1 MKTFKK
7 IVKIFFVYM
16 ILFFIFYTIHFCD
29 ENGVIEELIVN
40 GSKVPTSNVVFYI
53 ATALI
58 ISLIMTIVLNIP
70 IIIGLII
77 ANIVLKKSNKE
88 FYNKNSTDKKT
99 DDLQYYR
106 EVLSSYSPAELN
118 YVYSANTQFPKD
130 AVTTLL
136 SLKLKKIIDFN
147 NESNTITVLQ
157 KDGNI
162 SNSEKY
168 VLNKI
173 KDGKLTNFEFIKFQ
187 QIVQE
192 DVKNK
197 NLTNK
202 GSKKNMSAFSMLF
215 VAIIIIFLFFII
227 TIALPSGG
235 ILGFIS
241 VILIPLI
248 FIVLFLGIP
257 GIIIYS
263 ILRAYNPYKLSKE
276 GKQLRK
282 KLLGLKNYITQFS
295 LLEEKELKDLI
306 VWEDYLIYSIIF
318 DLNDDLI
325 SKIQEKYIVFDIND
339 SINNSEIKANQSYTI
354 NSDITSN
361 SINQETRIRYVNSN
375 NEEFNKAADKIIG
388 NIIDYIKNVKKG
400 NDK

>member
-16 ILFFIFYTIHFCD
+16 ILFFVFYTLHFCD

-40 GSKVPTSNVVFYI
+40 GSKVPTSNVISYI

-58 ISLIMTIVLNIP
+58 IPLIVTIALNMP
-70 IIIGLII
+70 LIIAIII
-77 ANIVLKKSNKE
+77 ANIVLKKNNKE
-88 FYNKNSTDKKT
+88 FYNKDSIDKKN

-136 SLKLKKIIDFN
+136 SLKLKKIIDLN
-147 NESNTITVLQ
+147 NENNTITIL
-157 KDGNI
+157 KDDANI

-173 KDGKLTNFEFIKFQ
+173 KDEKLKNFEPIKYQ

-192 DVKNK
+192 DVENK
-197 NLTNK
+197 HLTNK

-215 VAIIIIFLFFII
+215 IAIIIILLFFII
-227 TIALPSGG
+227 VFALPSEG

-248 FIVLFLGIP
+248 FIILSLGIP
-257 GIIIYS
+257 GIILYC
-263 ILRAYNPYKLSKE
+263 ILRTYNPYKLSKE

-295 LLEEKELKDLI
+295 LLQEKDVKDLI

-325 SKIQEKYIVFDIND
+325 SKIQEKYIVFDTTDTQTAKNYCED
-339 SINNSEIKANQSYTI
+339 SNNEEK
-354 NSDITSN
+354 
-361 SINQETRIRYVNSN
+361 RIRYVNSN

-388 NIIDYIKNVKKG
+388 NIINYIKKRNEK
-400 NDK
+400 

>member
-7 IVKIFFVYM
+7 IIKLFFVYM

-29 ENGVIEELIVN
+29 EYGVIEELIVN

-58 ISLIMTIVLNIP
+58 LSLIMTIVLNIP
-70 IIIGLII
+70 LIIAIII
-77 ANIVLKKSNKE
+77 ANIVLKKNNKE
-88 FYNKNSTDKKT
+88 FYNKDSIDKKT

-168 VLNKI
+168 VLNQI
-173 KDGKLTNFEFIKFQ
+173 KDGKLKDFEPIKFQ

-192 DVKNK
+192 DIKNK
-197 NLTNK
+197 HLTNK

-215 VAIIIIFLFFII
+215 IAIIIIFLFFII

-248 FIVLFLGIP
+248 FIVLSLGIP
-257 GIIIYS
+257 GIIIYC

-325 SKIQEKYIVFDIND
+325 SKMQEKYIVFDIND
-339 SINNSEIKANQSYTI
+339 NVNYLKIKTAQNYTI
-354 NSDITSN
+354 NSDTTSN
-361 SINQETRIRYVNSN
+361 SIDQ
-375 NEEFNKAADKIIG
+375 G
-388 NIIDYIKNVKKG
+388 NGKKG

>member
-16 ILFFIFYTIHFCD
+16 ILFFVFYTLHFCD

-40 GSKVPTSNVVFYI
+40 GSKVPTSNVISYI

-58 ISLIMTIVLNIP
+58 IPLIVTIALNMP
-70 IIIGLII
+70 LIIAIII
-77 ANIVLKKSNKE
+77 ANIVLKKNNKE
-88 FYNKNSTDKKT
+88 FYNKDSIDKKT

-136 SLKLKKIIDFN
+136 SLKLKKIIDLN
-147 NESNTITVLQ
+147 NENNTITIL
-157 KDGNI
+157 KDDTNI

-173 KDGKLTNFEFIKFQ
+173 KDEKLKNFEPIKYQ

-192 DVKNK
+192 DVENK
-197 NLTNK
+197 HLTNK

-215 VAIIIIFLFFII
+215 IAIIIILLFFII
-227 TIALPSGG
+227 VFALPSEG

-248 FIVLFLGIP
+248 FIILSLGIP
-257 GIIIYS
+257 GIILYC
-263 ILRAYNPYKLSKE
+263 ILRTYNPYKLSKE

-295 LLEEKELKDLI
+295 LLQEKDIKDLI

-325 SKIQEKYIVFDIND
+325 SKIQEKYIVFDTTDTQTAKNYCED
-339 SINNSEIKANQSYTI
+339 SNNE
-354 NSDITSN
+354 
-361 SINQETRIRYVNSN
+361 ETRIRYVNSN

-388 NIIDYIKNVKKG
+388 NIINYIKNIKKR
-400 NDK
+400 NEK

>member
-16 ILFFIFYTIHFCD
+16 ILFFVFYTLHFCD

-40 GSKVPTSNVVFYI
+40 GSKVPTSNVISYI

-58 ISLIMTIVLNIP
+58 IPLIVTIALNMP
-70 IIIGLII
+70 LIIAIII
-77 ANIVLKKSNKE
+77 ANIVLKKNNKE
-88 FYNKNSTDKKT
+88 FYNKDSIDKKT

-136 SLKLKKIIDFN
+136 SLKLKKIIDLN
-147 NESNTITVLQ
+147 NENNTITIL
-157 KDGNI
+157 KDDANI

-173 KDGKLTNFEFIKFQ
+173 KDEKLKNFEPIKYQ

-192 DVKNK
+192 DVENK
-197 NLTNK
+197 HLTNK

-215 VAIIIIFLFFII
+215 IAIIIILLFFII
-227 TIALPSGG
+227 VFALPSEG

-248 FIVLFLGIP
+248 FIILSLGIP
-257 GIIIYS
+257 GIILYC
-263 ILRAYNPYKLSKE
+263 ILRTYNPYKLSKE

-295 LLEEKELKDLI
+295 LLQEKDIKDLI

-325 SKIQEKYIVFDIND
+325 SKIQEKYIVFDISD

>member
-40 GSKVPTSNVVFYI
+40 GSKVPTSNVISYI

-58 ISLIMTIVLNIP
+58 IPLIVTIALNMP
-70 IIIGLII
+70 LIIAIII
-77 ANIVLKKSNKE
+77 ANIVLKKNNKE
-88 FYNKNSTDKKT
+88 FYNKDSIDKKT

-136 SLKLKKIIDFN
+136 SLKLKKIIDLN
-147 NESNTITVLQ
+147 NENNTITIL
-157 KDGNI
+157 KDDANI

-173 KDGKLTNFEFIKFQ
+173 KDEKLKNFEPIKYQ

-192 DVKNK
+192 DVENK
-197 NLTNK
+197 HLTNK

-215 VAIIIIFLFFII
+215 IAIIIILLFFII
-227 TIALPSGG
+227 VFALPSEG

-248 FIVLFLGIP
+248 FIILSLGIP
-257 GIIIYS
+257 GIILYC
-263 ILRAYNPYKLSKE
+263 ILRTYNPYKLSKE

-295 LLEEKELKDLI
+295 LLQEKDIKDLI

-325 SKIQEKYIVFDIND
+325 SKIQEKYIVFDTTDTQTAENYCED
-339 SINNSEIKANQSYTI
+339 SNNEEK
-354 NSDITSN
+354 
-361 SINQETRIRYVNSN
+361 RIRYVNSN

-388 NIIDYIKNVKKG
+388 NIINYIKKRNEK
-400 NDK
+400 

>member
-77 ANIVLKKSNKE
+77 ANIVLKKNNKE
-88 FYNKNSTDKKT
+88 FYNKDSTDKKA

-147 NESNTITVLQ
+147 NESNTITILQ

-197 NLTNK
+197 SLTNK

-215 VAIIIIFLFFII
+215 IAIIIIFLFFII
-227 TIALPSGG
+227 TITLPSGG

-248 FIVLFLGIP
+248 FIVLSLGIP
-257 GIIIYS
+257 GVIIYC

-325 SKIQEKYIVFDIND
+325 SKMQEKYIVFDIND
-339 SINNSEIKANQSYTI
+339 SINNSEIKSDQSYTI

>member
-16 ILFFIFYTIHFCD
+16 ILFFVFYTLHFCD

-40 GSKVPTSNVVFYI
+40 GSKVPTSNVISYI

-58 ISLIMTIVLNIP
+58 IPLIVTIALNMP
-70 IIIGLII
+70 LIIAIII
-77 ANIVLKKSNKE
+77 ANIVLKKNNKE
-88 FYNKNSTDKKT
+88 FYNKDSIDKKT

-136 SLKLKKIIDFN
+136 SLKLKKIIDLN
-147 NESNTITVLQ
+147 NENNTITIL
-157 KDGNI
+157 KDDANI

-173 KDGKLTNFEFIKFQ
+173 KDEKLKNFEPIKYQ

-192 DVKNK
+192 DVENK
-197 NLTNK
+197 HLTNK

-215 VAIIIIFLFFII
+215 IAIIIILLFFII
-227 TIALPSGG
+227 VFALPSEG

-248 FIVLFLGIP
+248 FIILSLGIP
-257 GIIIYS
+257 GIILYC
-263 ILRAYNPYKLSKE
+263 ILRTYNPYKLSKE

-295 LLEEKELKDLI
+295 LLQEKDIKDLI

-325 SKIQEKYIVFDIND
+325 SKIQEKYIVFDTTDTQTAKNYCED
-339 SINNSEIKANQSYTI
+339 SNNE
-354 NSDITSN
+354 
-361 SINQETRIRYVNSN
+361 ETRIRYVNSN

-388 NIIDYIKNVKKG
+388 NIINYIKKRNEK
-400 NDK
+400 

>member
-16 ILFFIFYTIHFCD
+16 ILFFVFYTLHFCD

-40 GSKVPTSNVVFYI
+40 GSKVPTSNVISYI

-58 ISLIMTIVLNIP
+58 IPLIVTIALNMP
-70 IIIGLII
+70 LIIAIII
-77 ANIVLKKSNKE
+77 ANIVLKKNNKE
-88 FYNKNSTDKKT
+88 FYNKDSIDKKT

-136 SLKLKKIIDFN
+136 SLKLKKIIDLN
-147 NESNTITVLQ
+147 NENNTITIL
-157 KDGNI
+157 KDDANI

-173 KDGKLTNFEFIKFQ
+173 KDEKLKNFEPIKYQ

-192 DVKNK
+192 DVENK
-197 NLTNK
+197 HLTNK

-215 VAIIIIFLFFII
+215 IAIIIILLFFII
-227 TIALPSGG
+227 VFALPSEG

-248 FIVLFLGIP
+248 FIILSLGIP
-257 GIIIYS
+257 GIILYC
-263 ILRAYNPYKLSKE
+263 ILRTYNPYKLSKE

-295 LLEEKELKDLI
+295 LLQEKDIKDLI

-325 SKIQEKYIVFDIND
+325 SKIQEKYIVFDTTDTQTAKNYCED
-339 SINNSEIKANQSYTI
+339 SNNEEK
-354 NSDITSN
+354 
-361 SINQETRIRYVNSN
+361 RIRYVNSN

-388 NIIDYIKNVKKG
+388 NIINYIKKRNEK
-400 NDK
+400 

>member
-77 ANIVLKKSNKE
+77 ANTVLKKNNKE
-88 FYNKNSTDKKT
+88 FYNKDSTDKKA

-147 NESNTITVLQ
+147 NESNTITILQ

-197 NLTNK
+197 SLTNK

-215 VAIIIIFLFFII
+215 IAIIIIFLFFII
-227 TIALPSGG
+227 TITLPSGG

-248 FIVLFLGIP
+248 FIVLSLGIP
-257 GIIIYS
+257 GVIIYC

-325 SKIQEKYIVFDIND
+325 SKMQEKYIVFDIND
-339 SINNSEIKANQSYTI
+339 SINNSEIKSDQSYTI

>member
-40 GSKVPTSNVVFYI
+40 GSKVPTSNVISYI

-58 ISLIMTIVLNIP
+58 IPLIVTIALNMP
-70 IIIGLII
+70 LIIAIII
-77 ANIVLKKSNKE
+77 ANIVLKKNNKE
-88 FYNKNSTDKKT
+88 FYNKDSIDKKT

-136 SLKLKKIIDFN
+136 SLKLKKIIDLN
-147 NESNTITVLQ
+147 NENNTITIL
-157 KDGNI
+157 KDDANI

-173 KDGKLTNFEFIKFQ
+173 KDEKLKNFEPIKYQ

-192 DVKNK
+192 DVENK
-197 NLTNK
+197 HLTNK

-215 VAIIIIFLFFII
+215 IAIIIILLFFII
-227 TIALPSGG
+227 VFALPSEG

-248 FIVLFLGIP
+248 FIILSLGIP
-257 GIIIYS
+257 GIILYC
-263 ILRAYNPYKLSKE
+263 ILRTYNPYKLSKE

-295 LLEEKELKDLI
+295 LLQEKDIKDLI

-325 SKIQEKYIVFDIND
+325 SKIQEKYIVFDTTDTQTAKNYCED
-339 SINNSEIKANQSYTI
+339 SNNE
-354 NSDITSN
+354 
-361 SINQETRIRYVNSN
+361 ETRIRYVNSN

-388 NIIDYIKNVKKG
+388 NIINYIKNIKKR
-400 NDK
+400 NEK

>member
-16 ILFFIFYTIHFCD
+16 ILFFVFYTLHFCD

-40 GSKVPTSNVVFYI
+40 GSKVPTSNVISYI

-58 ISLIMTIVLNIP
+58 IPLIVTIALNMP
-70 IIIGLII
+70 LIIAIII
-77 ANIVLKKSNKE
+77 ANIVLKKNNKE
-88 FYNKNSTDKKT
+88 FYNKDSIDKKT

-136 SLKLKKIIDFN
+136 SLKLKKIIDLN
-147 NESNTITVLQ
+147 NENNTITIL
-157 KDGNI
+157 KDDANI

-173 KDGKLTNFEFIKFQ
+173 KDEKLKNFEPIKYQ

-192 DVKNK
+192 DVENK
-197 NLTNK
+197 HLTNK

-215 VAIIIIFLFFII
+215 IAIIIILLFFII
-227 TIALPSGG
+227 VFALPSEG

-248 FIVLFLGIP
+248 FIILSLGIP
-257 GIIIYS
+257 GIILYC
-263 ILRAYNPYKLSKE
+263 ILRTYNPYKLSKE

-295 LLEEKELKDLI
+295 LLQEKDIKDLI

-325 SKIQEKYIVFDIND
+325 SKIQEKYIVFDTTDTQTAENYCED
-339 SINNSEIKANQSYTI
+339 SNNE
-354 NSDITSN
+354 
-361 SINQETRIRYVNSN
+361 ETRIRYVNSN

-388 NIIDYIKNVKKG
+388 NIINYIKNIKKR
-400 NDK
+400 NEK

>member
-16 ILFFIFYTIHFCD
+16 ILFFVFYTLHFCD

-40 GSKVPTSNVVFYI
+40 GSKVPTSNVISYI

-58 ISLIMTIVLNIP
+58 IPLIVTIALNMP
-70 IIIGLII
+70 LIIAIII
-77 ANIVLKKSNKE
+77 ANIVLKKNNKE
-88 FYNKNSTDKKT
+88 FYNKDSIDKKN

-136 SLKLKKIIDFN
+136 SLKLKKIIDLN
-147 NESNTITVLQ
+147 NENNTITIL
-157 KDGNI
+157 KDDANI

-192 DVKNK
+192 DVENK
-197 NLTNK
+197 HLTNK

-215 VAIIIIFLFFII
+215 IAIIIIFLFFII
-227 TIALPSGG
+227 VFALPSEG

-248 FIVLFLGIP
+248 FIILSLGIP
-257 GIIIYS
+257 GIILYC
-263 ILRAYNPYKLSKE
+263 ILRTYNPYKLSKE

-295 LLEEKELKDLI
+295 LLQEKDIKDLI

-325 SKIQEKYIVFDIND
+325 SKIQEKYIVFDTTVYT
-339 SINNSEIKANQSYTI
+339 NSQKLL
-354 NSDITSN
+354 
-361 SINQETRIRYVNSN
+361 
-375 NEEFNKAADKIIG
+375 
-388 NIIDYIKNVKKG
+388 
-400 NDK
+400 

>member
-88 FYNKNSTDKKT
+88 FYNKDSTDKKT

-227 TIALPSGG
+227 TIALPNGG
-235 ILGFIS
+235 ILEFIS

>member
-16 ILFFIFYTIHFCD
+16 ILFFVFYTLHFCD

-40 GSKVPTSNVVFYI
+40 GSKVPTSNVISYI

-58 ISLIMTIVLNIP
+58 IPLIVTIALNMP
-70 IIIGLII
+70 LIIAIII
-77 ANIVLKKSNKE
+77 ANIVLKKNNKE
-88 FYNKNSTDKKT
+88 FYNKDSIDKKT

-136 SLKLKKIIDFN
+136 SLKLKKIIDLN
-147 NESNTITVLQ
+147 NENNTITIL
-157 KDGNI
+157 KDDANI

-173 KDGKLTNFEFIKFQ
+173 KDEKLKNFEPIKYQ

-192 DVKNK
+192 DVENK
-197 NLTNK
+197 HLTNK

-215 VAIIIIFLFFII
+215 IAIIIILLFFII
-227 TIALPSGG
+227 VFALPSEG

-248 FIVLFLGIP
+248 FIILSLGIP
-257 GIIIYS
+257 GIILYC
-263 ILRAYNPYKLSKE
+263 ILRTYNPYKLSKE

-295 LLEEKELKDLI
+295 LLQEKDVKDLI

-325 SKIQEKYIVFDIND
+325 SKIQEKYIVFDTTDTQTAKNYCED
-339 SINNSEIKANQSYTI
+339 SNNEEK
-354 NSDITSN
+354 
-361 SINQETRIRYVNSN
+361 RIRYVNSN

-388 NIIDYIKNVKKG
+388 NIINYIKKRNEK
-400 NDK
+400 

>member
-16 ILFFIFYTIHFCD
+16 ILFFVFYTLHFCD

-40 GSKVPTSNVVFYI
+40 GSKVPTSNVISYI

-58 ISLIMTIVLNIP
+58 IPLIVTIALNMP
-70 IIIGLII
+70 LIIAIII
-77 ANIVLKKSNKE
+77 ANIVLKKNNKE
-88 FYNKNSTDKKT
+88 FYNKDSIDKKT

-136 SLKLKKIIDFN
+136 SLKLKKIIDLN
-147 NESNTITVLQ
+147 NENNTITIL
-157 KDGNI
+157 KDDANI

-173 KDGKLTNFEFIKFQ
+173 KDEKLKNFEPIKYQ

-192 DVKNK
+192 DVENK
-197 NLTNK
+197 HLTNK

-215 VAIIIIFLFFII
+215 IAIIIILLFFII
-227 TIALPSGG
+227 VFALPSEG

-248 FIVLFLGIP
+248 FIILSLGIP
-257 GIIIYS
+257 GIILYC
-263 ILRAYNPYKLSKE
+263 ILRTYNPYKLSKE

-295 LLEEKELKDLI
+295 LLQEKDIKDLI

-325 SKIQEKYIVFDIND
+325 SKIQEKYIVFDTTDTQTAENYCED
-339 SINNSEIKANQSYTI
+339 SNNEEK
-354 NSDITSN
+354 
-361 SINQETRIRYVNSN
+361 RIRYVNSN

-388 NIIDYIKNVKKG
+388 NIINYIKNIKKR
-400 NDK
+400 NEK

>member
-16 ILFFIFYTIHFCD
+16 ILFFVFYTLHFCD

-40 GSKVPTSNVVFYI
+40 GSKVPTSNVISYI

-58 ISLIMTIVLNIP
+58 IPLIVTIALNMP
-70 IIIGLII
+70 LIIAIII
-77 ANIVLKKSNKE
+77 ANIVLKKNNKE
-88 FYNKNSTDKKT
+88 FYNKDSIDKKT

-136 SLKLKKIIDFN
+136 SLKLKKIIDLN
-147 NESNTITVLQ
+147 NENNTITIL
-157 KDGNI
+157 KDDANI

-173 KDGKLTNFEFIKFQ
+173 KDEKLKNFEPIKYQ

-192 DVKNK
+192 DVENK
-197 NLTNK
+197 HLTNK

-215 VAIIIIFLFFII
+215 IAIIIILLFFII
-227 TIALPSGG
+227 VFALPSEG

-248 FIVLFLGIP
+248 FIILSLGIP
-257 GIIIYS
+257 GIILYC
-263 ILRAYNPYKLSKE
+263 ILRTYNPYKLSKE

-295 LLEEKELKDLI
+295 LLQEKDIKDLI

-325 SKIQEKYIVFDIND
+325 SKIQEKYIVFDTTDTQTAENYCED
-339 SINNSEIKANQSYTI
+339 SNNEEK
-354 NSDITSN
+354 
-361 SINQETRIRYVNSN
+361 RIRYVNSN

-388 NIIDYIKNVKKG
+388 NIINYIKKRNEK
-400 NDK
+400 

>member
-16 ILFFIFYTIHFCD
+16 ILFFVFYTLHFCD

-40 GSKVPTSNVVFYI
+40 GSKVPTSNVISYI

-58 ISLIMTIVLNIP
+58 IPLIVTIALNMP
-70 IIIGLII
+70 LIIAIII
-77 ANIVLKKSNKE
+77 ANIVLKKNNKE
-88 FYNKNSTDKKT
+88 FYNKDSIDKKT

-136 SLKLKKIIDFN
+136 SLKLKKIIDLN
-147 NESNTITVLQ
+147 NENNTITIL
-157 KDGNI
+157 KDDANI

-173 KDGKLTNFEFIKFQ
+173 KDEKLKNFEPIKYQ

-192 DVKNK
+192 DVENK
-197 NLTNK
+197 HLTNK

-215 VAIIIIFLFFII
+215 IAIIIILLFFII
-227 TIALPSGG
+227 VFALPSEG

-248 FIVLFLGIP
+248 FIILSLGIP
-257 GIIIYS
+257 GIILYC
-263 ILRAYNPYKLSKE
+263 ILRTYNPYKLSKE

-295 LLEEKELKDLI
+295 LLQEKDIKDLI

>member
-16 ILFFIFYTIHFCD
+16 ILFFVFYTLHFCD

-40 GSKVPTSNVVFYI
+40 GSKVPTSNVISYI

-58 ISLIMTIVLNIP
+58 IPLIVTIALNMP
-70 IIIGLII
+70 LIIAIII
-77 ANIVLKKSNKE
+77 ANIVLKKNNKE
-88 FYNKNSTDKKT
+88 FYNKDSIDKKT

-136 SLKLKKIIDFN
+136 SLKLKKIIDLN
-147 NESNTITVLQ
+147 NENNTITIL
-157 KDGNI
+157 KDDANI

-173 KDGKLTNFEFIKFQ
+173 KDEKLKNFEPIKYQ

-192 DVKNK
+192 DVENK
-197 NLTNK
+197 HLTNK

-215 VAIIIIFLFFII
+215 IAIIIILLFFII
-227 TIALPSGG
+227 VFALPSEG

-248 FIVLFLGIP
+248 FIILSLGIP
-257 GIIIYS
+257 GIILYC
-263 ILRAYNPYKLSKE
+263 ILRTYNPYKLSKE

-295 LLEEKELKDLI
+295 LLQEKDIKDLI

-325 SKIQEKYIVFDIND
+325 SKIQEKYIVFDTTDTQTAKNYCED
-339 SINNSEIKANQSYTI
+339 SNNEEK
-354 NSDITSN
+354 
-361 SINQETRIRYVNSN
+361 RIRYVNSN

-388 NIIDYIKNVKKG
+388 NIINYIKNIKKR
-400 NDK
+400 NEK

>member
-40 GSKVPTSNVVFYI
+40 GSKVPTSNVISYI

-58 ISLIMTIVLNIP
+58 IPLIVTIALNMP
-70 IIIGLII
+70 LIIAIII
-77 ANIVLKKSNKE
+77 ANIVLKKNNKE
-88 FYNKNSTDKKT
+88 FYNKDSIDKKT

-136 SLKLKKIIDFN
+136 SLKLKKIIDLN
-147 NESNTITVLQ
+147 NENNTITIL
-157 KDGNI
+157 KDDANI

-173 KDGKLTNFEFIKFQ
+173 KDEKLKNFEPIKYQ

-192 DVKNK
+192 DVENK
-197 NLTNK
+197 HLTNK

-215 VAIIIIFLFFII
+215 IAIIIILLFFII
-227 TIALPSGG
+227 VFALPSEG

-248 FIVLFLGIP
+248 FIILSLGIP
-257 GIIIYS
+257 GIILYC
-263 ILRAYNPYKLSKE
+263 ILRTYNPYKLSKE

-295 LLEEKELKDLI
+295 LLQEKDIKDLI

-325 SKIQEKYIVFDIND
+325 SKIQEKYIVFDTTDTQTAKNYCED
-339 SINNSEIKANQSYTI
+339 SNNE
-354 NSDITSN
+354 
-361 SINQETRIRYVNSN
+361 ETRIRYVNSN

-388 NIIDYIKNVKKG
+388 NIINYIKKRNEK
-400 NDK
+400 

>member
-77 ANIVLKKSNKE
+77 ANIVLKKNNKE
-88 FYNKNSTDKKT
+88 FYNKDSTDKKA

-325 SKIQEKYIVFDIND
+325 SKIQEKYIVFDISD

-375 NEEFNKAADKIIG
+375 NEEFNKAADKVIG

>member
-88 FYNKNSTDKKT
+88 FYNKDSTDKKT

-202 GSKKNMSAFSMLF
+202 GYKKNMSALSMLF

-227 TIALPSGG
+227 TIALPSEG

-388 NIIDYIKNVKKG
+388 NIIDYIKNVKKW

>member
-77 ANIVLKKSNKE
+77 ANIVLKKNNKE
-88 FYNKNSTDKKT
+88 FYNKDSTDKKT

-106 EVLSSYSPAELN
+106 EILSSYSPAELN

-325 SKIQEKYIVFDIND
+325 SKIQEKYIVFDISD
-339 SINNSEIKANQSYTI
+339 SINNLEIKANQSYTI

>member
-16 ILFFIFYTIHFCD
+16 ILFFVFYTLHFCD

-40 GSKVPTSNVVFYI
+40 GSKVPTSNVISYI

-58 ISLIMTIVLNIP
+58 IPLIVTIALNMP
-70 IIIGLII
+70 LIIAIII
-77 ANIVLKKSNKE
+77 ANIVLKKNNKE
-88 FYNKNSTDKKT
+88 FYNKDSIDKKT

-136 SLKLKKIIDFN
+136 SLKLKKIIDLN
-147 NESNTITVLQ
+147 NENNTITIL
-157 KDGNI
+157 KDDANI

-173 KDGKLTNFEFIKFQ
+173 KDEKLKNFEPIKYQ

-192 DVKNK
+192 DVENK
-197 NLTNK
+197 HLTNK

-215 VAIIIIFLFFII
+215 IAIIIILLFFII
-227 TIALPSGG
+227 VFALPSEG

-248 FIVLFLGIP
+248 FIILSLGIP
-257 GIIIYS
+257 GIILYC
-263 ILRAYNPYKLSKE
+263 ILRTYNPYKLSKE

-295 LLEEKELKDLI
+295 LLQEKDIKDLI

-325 SKIQEKYIVFDIND
+325 SKIQEKYIVFDITDTQTAENYYED
-339 SINNSEIKANQSYTI
+339 SNNE
-354 NSDITSN
+354 
-361 SINQETRIRYVNSN
+361 ETRIRYVNSN

-388 NIIDYIKNVKKG
+388 NIINYIKNIKKR
-400 NDK
+400 NEK

>member
-16 ILFFIFYTIHFCD
+16 ILFFVFYTLHFCD

-40 GSKVPTSNVVFYI
+40 GSKVPTSNVISYI

-58 ISLIMTIVLNIP
+58 IPLIVTIALNMP
-70 IIIGLII
+70 LIIAIII
-77 ANIVLKKSNKE
+77 ANIVLKKNNKE
-88 FYNKNSTDKKT
+88 FYNKDSIDKKT

-136 SLKLKKIIDFN
+136 SLKLKKIIDLN
-147 NESNTITVLQ
+147 NENNTITIL
-157 KDGNI
+157 KDDANI

-173 KDGKLTNFEFIKFQ
+173 KDEKLKNFEPIKYQ

-192 DVKNK
+192 DVENK
-197 NLTNK
+197 HLTNK

-215 VAIIIIFLFFII
+215 IAIIIILLFFII
-227 TIALPSGG
+227 VFALPSEG

-248 FIVLFLGIP
+248 FIILSLGIP
-257 GIIIYS
+257 GIILYC
-263 ILRAYNPYKLSKE
+263 ILRTYNPYKLSKE

-339 SINNSEIKANQSYTI
+339 SLNNSEIKANQSYTI
-354 NSDITSN
+354 SSDITSN